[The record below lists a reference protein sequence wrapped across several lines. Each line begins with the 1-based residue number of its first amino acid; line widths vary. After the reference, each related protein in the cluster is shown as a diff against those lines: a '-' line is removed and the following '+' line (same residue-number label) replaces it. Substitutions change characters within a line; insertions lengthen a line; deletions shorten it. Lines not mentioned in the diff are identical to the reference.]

1 MEIMQI
7 ENLKV
12 FYPRYTKVC
21 LDYMRDEFAPPPGT
35 IGYVT
40 GVDDMG
46 TIHVNWQNGS
56 SLGLVEGVDRFQF

>member
-1 MEIMQI
+1 MDKIQI

-12 FYPRYTKVC
+12 FYPKYTKVC

-35 IGYVT
+35 IGYVN

-46 TIHVNWQNGS
+46 TCLLYTS
-56 SLGLVEGVDRFQF
+56 DAADEL